1 MIYLISQIIDR
12 TAQTYPD
19 KEAFRFEAESLTYA
33 ALVRRTNALAH
44 TLVELGVK
52 RGDRVGIY
60 LHKSLESAIAL
71 YGILKAGAA
80 YVPLDPLLPE
90 SRLAAIIRDCD
101 IEYLVSQEMK
111 RPILAKISQQETGL
125 RGVIGLSDGED
136 VGLQGI
142 SWAQVEQAP
151 SDSAPAVKIIEQDL
165 AYIMYT
171 SGSTG
176 TPKGM
181 MHTHHSGLSYAKL
194 AAEMYDL
201 RSTDRLS
208 NFPPLHFDQSTFDYF
223 SGPLVGATTVII
235 PEAYTKFPASLS
247 QLMAEERLTVWYSV
261 PFPLIQLLLRG
272 VLEQR
277 DMNAL
282 RWVLYGGEPFPP
294 KYLAGLQKLWPGASF
309 SNVYGPAEV
318 NQCTFYTVPPLSE
331 DSDAP
336 IPIGKL
342 WPNAEGL
349 VVDEEDV
356 PVAAGEVGELLVRT
370 PTMMQGYWRRPD
382 LNERAFFYREGAGG
396 QRDRFYRTGDVV
408 QTLPDG
414 NLLFLGR
421 KDRQVKVR
429 GFRVELDEVEAAL
442 LSHPSVE
449 ETAVFPVPDGEGSH
463 QVIAAIIAKPGQA
476 INQTDLLQHA
486 ASRLPRYALPTK
498 FDFREDFPRTS
509 SGKIDRRAL
518 AAASKKMKDK
528 IDEEIRV

>member
-12 TAQTYPD
+12 TAQGYPD
-19 KEAFRFEAESLTYA
+19 KEAFRFEGQSLTYTE
-33 ALVRRTNALAH
+33 LVWRTNALAH
-44 TLVELGVK
+44 TLVDLGVK
-52 RGDRVGIY
+52 QGDRVGIY
-60 LHKSLESAIAL
+60 LYKSLESAIAL

-80 YVPLDPLLPE
+80 YVPLDPLMPE
-90 SRLAAIIRDCD
+90 ARLTHIIQDCD
-101 IEYLVSQEMK
+101 IEYLISQEMK
-111 RPILAKISQQETGL
+111 RPILAKISRQEIGL
-125 RGVIGLSDGED
+125 RGVIGLNDGQD
-136 VGLQGI
+136 LNLQAI
-142 SWAQVEQAP
+142 SWEQVEQAT
-151 SDSAPAVKIIEQDL
+151 SDTAPDVKIIEQDL

-194 AAEMYDL
+194 AAEMYGL
-201 RSTDRLS
+201 QATDRLS

-223 SGPLVGATTVII
+223 SGPLVGATTIII

-247 QLMAEERLTVWYSV
+247 KLMAEERLTVWYSV

-272 VLEQR
+272 VLDQR
-277 DMNAL
+277 DMSAL

-294 KYLAGLQKLWPGASF
+294 KYLARLQQQWPQACF

-318 NQCTFYTVPPLSE
+318 NQCTFYTVPLLSE

-336 IPIGKL
+336 IPIGKI

-349 VVDEEDV
+349 IVDEDDV
-356 PVAAGEVGELLVRT
+356 PVTAGEVGELLVRT

-396 QRDRFYRTGDVV
+396 QCDRFYRTGDLV

-429 GFRVELDEVEAAL
+429 GFRVELDEIEAAL
-442 LSHPSVE
+442 LSHPAVE
-449 ETAVFPVPDGEGSH
+449 ETAAFSVPDDEGSH
-463 QVIAAIIAKPGQA
+463 KVLAAVIYKSGQTGNRTELIRHVA
-476 INQTDLLQHA
+476 T
-486 ASRLPRYALPTK
+486 RLPRYALPTE
-498 FDFREDFPRTS
+498 FYFREDFPRTS
-509 SGKIDRRAL
+509 SGKIDRRGL
-518 AAASKKMKDK
+518 ATAAEQK
-528 IDEEIRV
+528 IDEETRL